1 MHKQFAVAP
10 RLTVENVALFVRT
23 YVYAAGE
30 DLSVFYQA
38 ERVLEVDLSRPYTF
52 DFSAEKS
59 NSGFV
64 GILDEIVVIRFFVL
78 GNYLAG
84 FFVRRK
90 NSSFPTNKMFDFLR
104 VIFGTAFLEIGSRHV
119 GDNERVG
126 EREHLKRFAD
136 VSAILG
142 GAG

>member
-52 DFSAEKS
+52 DFGAEKS

-78 GNYLAG
+78 GNYFAG
-84 FFVRRK
+84 FLVRRK
-90 NSSFPTNKMFDFLR
+90 NSSFPTNKMLYFYALSS
-104 VIFGTAFLEIGSRHV
+104 GLPS
-119 GDNERVG
+119 
-126 EREHLKRFAD
+126 LK
-136 VSAILG
+136 
-142 GAG
+142 